1 MSLITPDFGLLFWM
15 TLIFAIV
22 FFVLAKF
29 GFPIITGMVDERN
42 ARITESLRK
51 AREAEAAL
59 DELSVRQKEMLEQAR
74 REQAEILKDAAQAR
88 DEMIAQA
95 RQQASDEAA
104 KIVSQARLQIAA
116 EKETAM
122 AEVRS
127 QLAELSIAV
136 AEKVMRTQLED
147 NKAQTDLVNR
157 MVEEMSRSQKLN

>member
-15 TLIFAIV
+15 TLILAIV

>member
-42 ARITESLRK
+42 VRISESLRK

-59 DELSVRQKEMLEQAR
+59 NELSVRQKEMIEQAR
-74 REQAEILKDAAQAR
+74 QEQASILKDAAQVR
-88 DEMIAQA
+88 DAMIAQA
-95 RQQASDEAA
+95 KTQASDEAA
-104 KIVSQARLQIAA
+104 KIVAQARTQIAA
-116 EKETAM
+116 EKESAM

-127 QLAELSIAV
+127 QLAELSVAV
-136 AEKVMRTQLED
+136 AEKVMRTQLESD
-147 NKAQTDLVNR
+147 KAQVELVNR
-157 MVEEMSRSQKLN
+157 MVEELSRNQKMN